1 MIATT
6 SKVDIVRWDIN
17 KKKKKVESFTLYYD
31 FIKTV
36 HICKKNQLIT

>member
-17 KKKKKVESFTLYYD
+17 KKKKAVESFTLYYD
-31 FIKTV
+31 FIKAELYTMRK
-36 HICKKNQLIT
+36 IN